1 MILSCAIID
10 DEPLAADLLASYA
23 RKTPELDLMGVYNSA
38 INAMKTLR
46 ENPVDLIFLD
56 IQMPELSGLEFA
68 ELLPKK
74 TKIILTTAF
83 DRYAIEGYK
92 VNAIDYLLKPISYE
106 KFILSVNKALEWF
119 KAVSSSETSQGEEF
133 IYVKSEY
140 KLVRIKLDDILYIEG
155 LKDYVKIYLKGE
167 KKSIMTLMNM
177 KKLEE
182 FLSEPKFL
190 RVHRSFIV
198 NMTKVNM
205 VDRGRIVIGSMFIPI
220 SESYKE
226 KVQDY
231 IDNHTLI

>member
-74 TKIILTTAF
+74 TKTILTTAF

-119 KAVSSSETSQGEEF
+119 KAVSSSEASSIEEF

-155 LKDYVKIYLKGE
+155 LKDYVKIYLEGE